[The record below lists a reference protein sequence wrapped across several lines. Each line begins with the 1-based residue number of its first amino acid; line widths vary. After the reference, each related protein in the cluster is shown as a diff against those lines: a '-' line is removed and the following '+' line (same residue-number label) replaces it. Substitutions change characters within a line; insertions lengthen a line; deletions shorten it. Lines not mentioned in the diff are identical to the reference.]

1 MEIIKSLIPPA
12 NVNRPDAHQPEYITI
27 HETGNP
33 SKGADAAAHSKY
45 LNGLKEKISWHYT
58 VDDHCAYQHLP
69 DWEGGYHAGDG
80 SGDGNRKSIGI
91 EMCVNQDGNYEQTLR
106 NTAELV
112 RQLMGTY
119 GISLSHVVQ
128 HNHWNGKDCPQQLRK
143 AGRWQEFL
151 NMVGGTNVR
160 ASEYTKLSS
169 RLHMVKIP
177 IERFRLL
184 MWDKPKKTTVIK
196 DYFNAGYFAGYKENG
211 AGFTLPVANLMAD
224 QGDLGEPSLK
234 YLKEWGKVEGGKV
247 SCDTRRNA
255 SNQFKD
261 KLVSTLIV
269 TGDRAYID
277 QVNQLPAGAKYAVSG
292 IPVIR
297 NGQDVSYS
305 KEVVAEGWDAS
316 PLYAT
321 WHGMLAVDGSD
332 SIYYLAWQS
341 TSKNLITTCEA
352 WNAFKSYGFTD
363 MILLDGGGSFVL
375 DHGGKNVAV
384 TGENRRINTVGLY

>member
-119 GISLSHVVQ
+119 GIPLSHVVQ

-151 NMVGGTNVR
+151 NMVGGTSVR

-184 MWDKPKKTTVIK
+184 MWDKAKKTTVIE
-196 DYFNAGYFAGYKENG
+196 DYYNAGYFATYEEDGIR
-211 AGFTLPVANLMAD
+211 FTLPVANLMAD
-224 QGDLGEPSLK
+224 IGDLGEPSLK
-234 YLKEWGKVEGGKV
+234 YLKEWGRVENGKI

-277 QVNQLPAGAKYAVSG
+277 RVNQLPAGAKYAVSG

-321 WHGMLAVDGSD
+321 WHGILAVDGSD
-332 SIYYLAWQS
+332 FIYYMAWQS
-341 TSKNLITTCEA
+341 TKSNLITSCEA
-352 WNAFKSYGFTD
+352 WNSFKSYGFTD

-375 DHGGKNVAV
+375 DHNGKNVAV
-384 TGENRRINTVGLY
+384 TSENRRINTVGLY

>member
-45 LNGLKEKISWHYT
+45 LNGLQEKISWHYT

-119 GISLSHVVQ
+119 GIPLSRVVQ

-151 NMVGGTNVR
+151 NMVGGTSVR

-196 DYFNAGYFAGYKENG
+196 DYFNAGYFAGHKEKGIN
-211 AGFTLPVANLMAD
+211 FTLPVANLMAD

-234 YLKEWGKVEGGKV
+234 YLKEWGRVEGGKV

-277 QVNQLPAGAKYAVSG
+277 RVNQLPAGAKYAVSG
-292 IPVIR
+292 IPVIHNR
-297 NGQDVSYS
+297 QDISWGNYA
-305 KEVVAEGWDAS
+305 KPEGWDAS

-321 WHGMLAVDGSD
+321 WHGILAVDGSD
-332 SIYYLAWQS
+332 FIYYMAWQS
-341 TSKNLITTCEA
+341 TKSNLITSCEA
-352 WNAFKSYGFTD
+352 WNSFKSYGFTD

-375 DHGGKNVAV
+375 DHNGKNVAV
-384 TGENRRINTVGLY
+384 TSENRRINTVGLY

>member
-1 MEIIKSLIPPA
+1 MKIIQSWIPPG

-33 SKGADAAAHSKY
+33 SRGADAAAHSKY
-45 LNGLKEKISWHYT
+45 LNGLQDKISWHYT
-58 VDDHCAYQHLP
+58 VDDRCAYQHLP
-69 DWEGGYHAGDG
+69 DWEGAFHAGDG

-119 GISLSHVVQ
+119 GIPLSHVVQ

-151 NMVGGTNVR
+151 NMVGGTSVR

-177 IERFRLL
+177 IERFKLL
-184 MWDKPKKTTVIK
+184 MWDKPKKTTAIK
-196 DYFNAGYFAGYKENG
+196 DYFNAGYFGTYEEKG
-211 AGFTLPVANLMAD
+211 TGFTLPVANLMAD

-234 YLKEWGKVEGGKV
+234 YLKEWGRVEGGKV

-277 QVNQLPAGAKYAVSG
+277 RVNQLPTGTKYAVSG
-292 IPVIR
+292 IPVIC

-332 SIYYLAWQS
+332 SIY
-341 TSKNLITTCEA
+341 
-352 WNAFKSYGFTD
+352 
-363 MILLDGGGSFVL
+363 
-375 DHGGKNVAV
+375 
-384 TGENRRINTVGLY
+384 

>member
-1 MEIIKSLIPPA
+1 MKIIQSWIPPG

-33 SKGADAAAHSKY
+33 SKGADAAAHAKY
-45 LNGLKEKISWHYT
+45 LNSLKEKISWHYT
-58 VDDHCAYQHLP
+58 VDDHGACQHLP

-112 RQLMGTY
+112 RQLMGAY
-119 GISLSHVVQ
+119 GIPLSHVVQ

-151 NMVGGTNVR
+151 SMVGGTSVR

-177 IERFRLL
+177 IERFKLL
-184 MWDKPKKTTVIK
+184 MWDKPKKTTAIK

-211 AGFTLPVANLMAD
+211 INFTLPVANLMAD
-224 QGDLGEPSLK
+224 QGDLDEPSLK
-234 YLKEWGKVEGGKV
+234 YLKEWGKVENGKV

-269 TGDRAYID
+269 TGDRAYVD
-277 QVNQLPAGAKYAVSG
+277 RVNQLPEGAKYAVSG
-292 IPVIR
+292 IPVIHNR
-297 NGQDVSYS
+297 QDISWGNYA
-305 KEVVAEGWDAS
+305 KPEGWDAS

-384 TGENRRINTVGLY
+384 TSENRRINTVGLY

>member
-1 MEIIKSLIPPA
+1 MEIIKSLIPSA

-27 HETGNP
+27 HDTGNP

-69 DWEGGYHAGDG
+69 DWEGGFHAGDG

-119 GISLSHVVQ
+119 GIPLSHVVQ

-277 QVNQLPAGAKYAVSG
+277 QVNQLPTGTKYAVSG

-375 DHGGKNVAV
+375 DYNGKNVVV

>member
-119 GISLSHVVQ
+119 GIPLSHVVQ

-151 NMVGGTNVR
+151 NMVGGTSVR

-184 MWDKPKKTTVIK
+184 MWDKAKKTTVIE
-196 DYFNAGYFAGYKENG
+196 DYYNAGYFATYEEDGIR
-211 AGFTLPVANLMAD
+211 FTLPVANLMAD
-224 QGDLGEPSLK
+224 IGDLGEPSLK
-234 YLKEWGKVEGGKV
+234 YLKEWGRVENGKI

-277 QVNQLPAGAKYAVSG
+277 RVNQLPADTRYAVSG

-341 TSKNLITTCEA
+341 TKSNLITSCEA
-352 WNAFKSYGFTD
+352 WNAFKGYGFTD

-375 DHGGKNVAV
+375 DHNGKNVAV
-384 TGENRRINTVGLY
+384 TGGNRQINTVGLY

>member
-1 MEIIKSLIPPA
+1 MEIIKSLIPSA

-27 HETGNP
+27 HDTGNP

-69 DWEGGYHAGDG
+69 DWEGGFHAGDG

-119 GISLSHVVQ
+119 GIPLSHVVQ